1 MPELVNI
8 FPRNCQKKVK
18 KLILFTIHNS
28 ELKQNNLNNTKK
40 DLYIYFK

>member
-1 MPELVNI
+1 MPESANI
-8 FPRNCQKKVK
+8 FARNCQKKVK